1 MCKAQ
6 PTNNMEGLRVL
17 KLPPTLTRASRRY
30 LLRHPWNLW
39 LSVLGI
45 GLGVAVVVAVD
56 LANASARSAFR
67 LSMEAVV
74 GKATH
79 QIIGGPGGIPERAY
93 VQLRL
98 HGGGW
103 PSAPVVEGTVRHG
116 DRTFTL
122 LGVDPLAEPP
132 FRGGLTKIGG
142 SDLKRLLLEPATI
155 LMPTTLAQQ
164 LAVAPGAS
172 IALTIGGSATEAQ
185 LIGLF
190 DSDNPAA
197 RDTLL
202 VADLASAQEL
212 LDRTGLLDRIDL
224 ILRPDQVDA
233 VRALLPPGLRLE
245 RSHTRT
251 ASSERMTE
259 AFHINLAAM
268 GLLALLVGGFII
280 YNTMTF
286 AVLQR
291 RGLFGNLR
299 VLGATRRELFL
310 LILGEALLLGL
321 IGTLIGLLAGTL
333 IAQLLVQL
341 VTRTIND
348 LYFTLTVT
356 RLFLS
361 PAVLAKGAL
370 IGMAATL
377 IAALGPAWEAARSEP
392 RDVQRRTLIESRV
405 GRLFP
410 RLALAGLLLMGAGLG
425 LARIPGLGLFI
436 AFVALFL
443 VIVGFSLMV
452 PLLLAWIGRLL
463 LPLLSRLAPPLGRLA
478 LRGISGSLSRTAPA
492 TAALTVA
499 IAATVGV
506 GVMITS
512 FRTTVALWLE
522 QTLTSDIYVSA
533 PSGVANRAAGTLDP
547 GVLPRLQAL
556 PGIRAVSRGRSVI
569 IDSEHGEVELLAIR
583 MAAHSYRGFR
593 FKGPTLERLWS
604 RFQAGELVLVSEPYA
619 YHNDLAAGDPL
630 RLFTATGWRNFTVGG
645 VIFDYGSD
653 RGMLVL
659 NQPSYAQLWNDPR
672 LSALGIGLEDSAR
685 LQPVLQAIRTA
696 LAPLDQA
703 LRIRATGELRE
714 YSMQVFDRTFAVTRV
729 LRLLAVGV
737 AFIGILSA
745 LLALHLERAQ
755 EHAVLRATGATPGQM
770 LGLVTLQ
777 SGLLGLIAGLL
788 ALPLGWLMSDILIH
802 VVNLRSFGWTMQT
815 ILPPEVLGQALL
827 LAVLAAL
834 LAGLYPAWRV
844 ARTEPANALREE

>member
-1 MCKAQ
+1 M
-6 PTNNMEGLRVL
+6 V

-56 LANASARSAFR
+56 LANASARNAFR
-67 LSMEAVV
+67 LSMEALV

-79 QIIGGPGGIPERAY
+79 QIIGGPGGIPEQAY
-93 VQLRL
+93 VRLRL
-98 HGGGW
+98 HGGDW
-103 PSAPVVEGTVRHG
+103 PSAPVVEDTVRHG

-122 LGVDPLAEPP
+122 LGIDPLAERP
-132 FRGGLTKIGG
+132 FRASLTGIGDT
-142 SDLKRLLLEPATI
+142 DLKRLLLEPAGI
-155 LMPTTLAQQ
+155 LMSTALARE
-164 LAVAPGAS
+164 LGLEPDARIP
-172 IALTIGGSATEAQ
+172 LTIGGNATEAQ

-202 VADLASAQEL
+202 VADLATAQEL
-212 LDRTGLLDRIDL
+212 LGRVGLLDRIDL
-224 ILRPDQVDA
+224 ILQPAQVETLQ
-233 VRALLPPGLRLE
+233 ALLPAGLRLE

-333 IAQLLVQL
+333 IAQFLVQL

-356 RLFLS
+356 RLLLN

-377 IAALGPAWEAARSEP
+377 IAALGPAWEAACSEP
-392 RDVQRRTLIESRV
+392 RDVQRRTLIESRM

-410 RLALAGLLLMGAGLG
+410 RLAVTGLLLMGAGLG
-425 LARIPGLGLFI
+425 LSRIPGPGLFF
-436 AFVALFL
+436 AFVTLFM

-452 PLLLAWIGRLL
+452 PRLLAWSSRLL
-463 LPLLSRLAPPLGRLA
+463 LPLLGRLAPPLGRLA
-478 LRGISGSLSRTAPA
+478 LRSISGSLSRTAPA
-492 TAALTVA
+492 VAALTVA
-499 IAATVGV
+499 VATTVGV
-506 GVMITS
+506 GVMIAS

-522 QTLTSDIYVSA
+522 QTLTSDIYVSVT
-533 PSGVANRAAGTLDP
+533 SGVSNRATNTLDP

-556 PGIRAVSRGRSVI
+556 PGIRSISRGRSVT

-593 FKGPTLERLWS
+593 FKGRALERLWS
-604 RFQAGELVLVSEPYA
+604 RFHAGELVLVSESYA
-619 YHNDLAAGDPL
+619 YRHGVAAGDRL
-630 RLFTATGWRNFTVGG
+630 RLFTAAGWRGFTVGG

-659 NQPSYAQLWNDPR
+659 NQPSYAQLWNDAR
-672 LSALGIGLEDSAR
+672 LSALGIGLEDPER
-685 LQPVLQAIRTA
+685 LQPVLQAIRAA

-703 LRIRATGELRE
+703 LRIRATGELRKH
-714 YSMQVFDRTFAVTRV
+714 SMEVFDRTFAVTRV

-745 LLALHLERAQ
+745 LLALHLERAK
-755 EHAVLRATGATPGQM
+755 EHAVLRATGATPGQL

-802 VVNLRSFGWTMQT
+802 VVNLRSFGWTMQS
-815 ILPPEVLGQALL
+815 ILPPRVLGQALL

-844 ARTEPANALREE
+844 ARTRPADALREE

>member
-1 MCKAQ
+1 MV
-6 PTNNMEGLRVL
+6 R
-17 KLPPTLTRASRRY
+17 LPPSLTRASRRY

-45 GLGVAVVVAVD
+45 GLGVAVVIAVD

-67 LSMEAVV
+67 LSMDALV

-79 QIIGGPGGIPERAY
+79 QIVGGPGGIPEQAY
-93 VQLRL
+93 VRLRL
-98 HGGGW
+98 HGGDW
-103 PSAPVVEGTVRHG
+103 PTAPVVEGTVRHG
-116 DRTFTL
+116 DRSFTL
-122 LGVDPLAEPP
+122 FGVDPLAERP
-132 FRGGLTKIGG
+132 FRGGLTGIGD
-142 SDLKRLLLEPATI
+142 SDLKRLLLESGSI
-155 LMPTTLAQQ
+155 MMPSALARE
-164 LAVAPGAS
+164 LGLEPGAHIS
-172 IALTIGGSATEAQ
+172 LTIGGSDAAAQ
-185 LIGLF
+185 LIGRF
-190 DSDNPAA
+190 DSDNPAT
-197 RDTLL
+197 RDALL
-202 VADLASAQEL
+202 VADIATAQEL
-212 LDRTGLLDRIDL
+212 LGRIGVLDRIDL
-224 ILRPDQVDA
+224 ILQPAQVTA
-233 VRALLPPGLRLE
+233 VQALLPPGLRLE
-245 RSHTRT
+245 RSDTRT

-299 VLGATRRELFL
+299 VLGVTRRELFL

-321 IGTLIGLLAGTL
+321 IGTLIGMLAGTL
-333 IAQLLVQL
+333 IAQFLVQL

-370 IGMAATL
+370 IGITATL

-392 RDVQRRTLIESRV
+392 RDVQRRTLIETRM

-410 RLALAGLLLMGAGLG
+410 RLALAGLLLMGIGLSLTHIPERG
-425 LARIPGLGLFI
+425 LLF
-436 AFVALFL
+436 AFSALFL
-443 VIVGFSLMV
+443 IIVGFSLTV
-452 PLLLAWIGRLL
+452 PRLLAWIGRLL
-463 LPLLSRLAPPLGRLA
+463 LPLLGRLAPPLGRLA
-478 LRGISGSLSRTAPA
+478 LRGVFGSLSRTGPA
-492 TAALTVA
+492 VAALTVA
-499 IAATVGV
+499 VATTVGV
-506 GVMITS
+506 GVMIAS

-533 PSGVANRAAGTLDP
+533 PSSLSNRTTGALDP
-547 GVLPRLQAL
+547 GVLPRLQGLA
-556 PGIRAVSRGRSVI
+556 GIHAISRGRSVT

-593 FKGPTLERLWS
+593 FKGRALDGLWS
-604 RFQAGELVLVSEPYA
+604 RFHAGELVLVSEPYA
-619 YHNDLAAGDPL
+619 YRHGVGAGDQL
-630 RLFTATGWRNFTVGG
+630 RLFTAAGWRSFTVGG

-659 NQPSYAQLWNDPR
+659 HQPLYAQLWNDPGI
-672 LSALGIGLEDSAR
+672 SALGIGLEDPAR
-685 LQPVLQAIRTA
+685 LQPVLQAVRTA
-696 LAPLDQA
+696 LGPLDQT
-703 LRIRATGELRE
+703 LRIRATGELRKH
-714 YSMQVFDRTFAVTRV
+714 SMAVFDRTFAVTHV

-745 LLALHLERAQ
+745 LLALHLERAK
-755 EHAVLRATGATPGQM
+755 EHAVLRATGATPGQL

-777 SGLLGLIAGLL
+777 SSLLGLISGLL
-788 ALPLGWLMSDILIH
+788 ALPLGWLMSDILIN
-802 VVNLRSFGWTMQT
+802 VVNLRSFGWTMQSV
-815 ILPPEVLGQALL
+815 LPPEVLGQALL

-844 ARTEPANALREE
+844 ARTRPADALREE